1 MASVDDRW
9 FRDKRDAEGNIVFNA
24 KGKPVQE
31 PTERHGVGRRWL
43 VRWREPDGR
52 ERKLS
57 FAKKTQADNKR
68 SEIENDLAR
77 GSYLD
82 PNAGEETFGKY
93 ATGWL
98 DRLSVDP
105 LTEESMRARFALHIE
120 SARLWSTPLRAIRP
134 STVQAW
140 ISGLPAG
147 GAASTKAVYFSYV
160 RAVLNAAVADDLIR
174 KNPCSASSVKAPKPA
189 EKEIDPWSGERVNAL
204 HEVMPDGYKVFVTL
218 GRGLGLRQGEL
229 FGLSPDD
236 VDFLRGWVTV
246 RRQVKIVGK
255 RLIFAAPKGGKTRRI
270 PLPSTVRDEL
280 AAHLAAR
287 PAREVTLPWGAPTG
301 KEVTVKL
308 AVTNRNGGACQRQVF
323 NAKTWKVA
331 LGKAGIPTDDRENG
345 MHALRHHFASVLLDA
360 GESIKALSKWL
371 GHASVATTSKYYSHL
386 MPASEERTRSVIDQ
400 AIGKRR
406 APNVPRQEV
415 SGAMTSNGT

>member
-1 MASVDDRW
+1 VASIDDRW
-9 FRDKRDAEGNIVFNA
+9 FRDKRDAEGNIVLNG

-31 PTERHGVGRRWL
+31 KTARHGIGRRWL

-57 FAKKTQADNKR
+57 FVKWEHARDKR
-68 SEIENDLAR
+68 SEIENDLAK
-77 GSYLD
+77 GQYLD
-82 PNAGEETFGKY
+82 PDAGEETFGQY

-105 LTEESMRARFALHIE
+105 LTEEHMRDRFRLHIE
-120 SARLWSTPLRAIRP
+120 GTRLWKTPLRAIRP
-134 STVQAW
+134 SSVQAW

-147 GAASTKAVYFSYV
+147 AAESSKSVHYSYV
-160 RAVLNAAVADDLIR
+160 RAVLNAAVEDELIR
-174 KNPCSASSVKAPKPA
+174 KNPCKSSAVKAPKPDD
-189 EKEIDPWSGERVNAL
+189 KEIDPWSGERVDAL
-204 HEVMPDGYKVFVTL
+204 HEVMPDNYRVFVTL

-287 PAREVTLPWGAPTG
+287 PAKEVTLPWGSPTG
-301 KEVTVKL
+301 KEVTVKV

-323 NAKTWKVA
+323 NARTWKVA

-345 MHALRHHFASVLLDA
+345 MHMLRHVFAATLLDA
-360 GESIKALSKWL
+360 GESIKAVSRWL
-371 GHASVATTSKYYSHL
+371 GHASVATTAKYYAHL
-386 MPASEERTRSVIDQ
+386 MGASEERTRSVIDQ
-400 AIGKRR
+400 AIGKRS
-406 APNVPRQEV
+406 APTVPQQTAA
-415 SGAMTSNGT
+415 SGLTSV

>member
-1 MASVDDRW
+1 MASIDDRW
-9 FRDKRDAEGNIVFNA
+9 FRDKRDAEGNVVLNA

-31 PTERHGVGRRWL
+31 KTARHGVGRRWL

-57 FAKKTQADNKR
+57 FEKWEHARDKR
-68 SEIENDLAR
+68 SEIENDLAK

-82 PNAGEETFGKY
+82 PNAGEQTFGQY
-93 ATGWL
+93 ATEWL

-105 LTEESMRARFALHIE
+105 LTEEHMRDRFRLHIE
-120 SARLWSTPLRAIRP
+120 GTRLWKTPLRAIRA
-134 STVQAW
+134 SSVQAW
-140 ISGLPAG
+140 IAGLPAD

-160 RAVLNAAVADDLIR
+160 RAVLNAAVEDDLMR
-174 KNPCSASSVKAPKPA
+174 KNPANSSSVKAPKPT
-189 EKEIDPWSGERVNAL
+189 EKEIDPWPGDRVDAL
-204 HEVMPDGYKVFVTL
+204 HEVMPDNYRVFVTL
-218 GRGLGLRQGEL
+218 GRGLGLRQGEM

-287 PAREVTLPWGAPTG
+287 PAREVTLPWGSPTG
-301 KEVTVKL
+301 KEVTVTL
-308 AVTNRNGGACQRQVF
+308 VVTNRNGAACQRQVF
-323 NAKTWKVA
+323 NSKVWKVA

-371 GHASVATTSKYYSHL
+371 GHASVATTSKYYAHL
-386 MPASEERTRSVIDQ
+386 MPASEERTRSVIDN
-400 AIGKRR
+400 AISKRS
-406 APNVPRQEV
+406 APVVPQRTTA
-415 SGAMTSNGT
+415 SSLTSV